1 MEHEFWHQRWR
12 DNEIGFHEGQ
22 PNALLTKYLCHLHL
36 PDRARIFLPL
46 CGKSH
51 DIHWL
56 LQQGFKVS
64 GAELS
69 EIAVKQL
76 FSDLGVAPEID
87 QLRNLKKYRGPDL
100 EIFVGD
106 VFDLLPEFLGP
117 IDALYDRAALV
128 AMSPTMR
135 PDYAA
140 QMIKLVHNAPQ
151 LLVSFDYDQSNQ
163 EGPPFSVP
171 ESEIRALYQS
181 AYDITLLESQS
192 LAGGLKGNVAA
203 EEQIWL
209 MSPQR

>member
-22 PNALLTKYLCHLHL
+22 PNDLLTKHFQKLQLGAG
-36 PDRARIFLPL
+36 ARIFMPL

-76 FSDLGVAPEID
+76 FADLGVAPEID
-87 QLRNLKKYRGPDL
+87 QLRDLKKYRGPDL

-128 AMSPTMR
+128 ALPPAMR
-135 PDYAA
+135 PEYAA
-140 QMIKLVHNAPQ
+140 QMIKLVHSAPQ
-151 LLVSFDYDQSNQ
+151 LLVSFDYDQSKQ
-163 EGPPFSVP
+163 DGPPFSVP
-171 ESEIRALYQS
+171 ESEIRSLYHT
-181 AYDITLLESQS
+181 AYEITLLESQE
-192 LAGGLKGNVAA
+192 LEGGLKGKVEAR
-203 EEQIWL
+203 EQIWL
-209 MSPQR
+209 MSAL